1 MHLPITATTPAVHGG
16 AVRPGEI
23 MDEDNPPMAL
33 PNGYVCGYLPTPRA
47 SAMPPPHAAP
57 RRTSGFHRDDADRFG
72 TGRTALARQGWGWRT
87 AMARQVGLADGAGP
101 AGTLGTL

>member
-33 PNGYVCGYLPTPRA
+33 PNGYVYAYPAGPMPRRMLPRA
-47 SAMPPPHAAP
+47 AHP
-57 RRTSGFHRDDADRFG
+57 G
-72 TGRTALARQGWGWRT
+72 
-87 AMARQVGLADGAGP
+87 
-101 AGTLGTL
+101 